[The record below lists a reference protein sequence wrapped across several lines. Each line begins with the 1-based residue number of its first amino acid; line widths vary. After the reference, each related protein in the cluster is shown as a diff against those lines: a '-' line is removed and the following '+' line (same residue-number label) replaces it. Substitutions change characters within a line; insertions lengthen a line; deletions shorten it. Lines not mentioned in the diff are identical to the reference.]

1 MADHGYLRR
10 IAVSYVSLRIEDLT
24 KHYKKGLKEKI
35 VALEGLNLKIL
46 KGEIFGFVGP
56 NGAGKS
62 TTIKIIM
69 NLIFPT
75 RGRVE
80 ILGKDFRLPQ
90 AREHLGYLPENPSFY
105 DHLTGEEFLCFA
117 AKLMGME
124 GKGIKRRIYELLELV
139 GLEHAGKMAIRK
151 YSKGMAQRLGIA
163 QALVGDP
170 QIIIMDEPMSGLD
183 PLGRG
188 EVSKLILGLKD
199 AGKTVF
205 FSSHILHDV
214 ETICDRVGILVKGHL
229 TYLGSPSRIL
239 DTTTWILKLEGD
251 HRNTLQERGFQNVK
265 LAGHVTQAEIPENG
279 LWDAVNAVRGLGLP
293 LYALERKKLT
303 LEEIFLKEVHGESKG

>member
-1 MADHGYLRR
+1 
-10 IAVSYVSLRIEDLT
+10 VSHVSVRVEDLT

-35 VALEGLNLKIL
+35 IALEGLNLEIR

-69 NLIFPT
+69 NLLFPT

-80 ILGKDFRLPQ
+80 ILGKDSRLPQ

-105 DHLTGEEFLCFA
+105 DHLTGEEFLYFA
-117 AKLMGME
+117 GRLVGM
-124 GKGIKRRIYELLELV
+124 KGMDMKGRIHEFLELV
-139 GLEHAGKMAIRK
+139 GLEQAGKMVIRK

-163 QALVGDP
+163 QALVGTP

-188 EVSKLILGLKD
+188 EVSQLILNLKN

-239 DTTTWILKLEGD
+239 DTPSWILKLEGD
-251 HRNTLQERGFQNVK
+251 HRNTLQERGFQDVT
-265 LAGHVTQAEIPENG
+265 LIGHVTQTEIPENG
-279 LWDAVNAVRGLGLP
+279 LWDTINAVEDLGLP

-303 LEEIFLKEVHGESKG
+303 LEEIFVKEVQGEPEG

>member
-1 MADHGYLRR
+1 MSH
-10 IAVSYVSLRIEDLT
+10 VSVRVENLT
-24 KHYKKGLKEKI
+24 KYYKKGLKEKI
-35 VALEGLNLKIL
+35 IALEGLDLEIY

-69 NLIFPT
+69 NLLFPT

-80 ILGKDFRLPQ
+80 IMGRDAHLPH

-117 AKLMGME
+117 GKLVGMRNTDMG
-124 GKGIKRRIYELLELV
+124 KRVQELLELV
-139 GLEHAGKMAIRK
+139 RLDQAGKMAIRR
-151 YSKGMAQRLGIA
+151 YSKGMVQRLGIA
-163 QALVGDP
+163 QALVGNP
-170 QIIIMDEPMSGLD
+170 QIIVMDEPMSGLD

-188 EVSKLILGLKD
+188 EVSQLILNLKS
-199 AGKTVF
+199 AAKTVF

-214 ETICDRVGILVKGHL
+214 ETICDRVGILVNGHL
-229 TYLGSPSRIL
+229 TYLGSPSQIL
-239 DTTTWILKLEGD
+239 DIPSWILKLEGD
-251 HRNTLQERGFQNVK
+251 HRDALQERRFQSVT
-265 LAGHVTQAEIPENG
+265 LVGHVTQTEVPENR
-279 LWDAVNAVRGLGLP
+279 LWDAINVVKGLGLP

-303 LEEIFLKEVHGESKG
+303 LEEIFVKEVQGEPEG